1 MNRKVIGDFIV
12 QLREENHLT
21 HQQLADNINVSSNI
35 IKKLEKGKYTF
46 DTELMVI
53 LCNQFNIKWYELLN
67 GHKGTKKEDVK
78 SGELVLINMGK
89 KRRLKKTLLKLCIVP
104 VIIIL
109 ILSFWWLNENKDLG
123 YELTGETENF
133 KYEHIL
139 FLRDNGLYYI
149 MFGQCE
155 IKNPDLSKDN
165 ITKVTLKSD
174 DRLIISSNTFL
185 TGVSTERKGYDELFP
200 KEVVKNIDN
209 WYYEI
214 EYNINGEIHTDI
226 IKLSNENLTK

>member
-1 MNRKVIGDFIV
+1 MNRKVIGDFIA

-21 HQQLADNINVSSNI
+21 QEQLADNINVSSNI
-35 IKKLEKGKYTF
+35 IKKLEQGKYTF
-46 DTELMVI
+46 DTELMVA

-67 GHKGTKKEDVK
+67 GHKGTKKEDIHD
-78 SGELVLINMGK
+78 GELVLMKMGK
-89 KRRLKKTLLKLCIVP
+89 QRRLKKNLLKLCVIP
-104 VIIIL
+104 VFIIL
-109 ILSFWWLNENKDLG
+109 VLGLLWLNENKDLG
-123 YELTGETENF
+123 YELSGETENF

-155 IKNPDLSKDN
+155 IKNPDISKDN
-165 ITKVTLKSD
+165 ITRVTLKSD

-200 KEVVKNIDN
+200 KEVVKNVNN

-214 EYNINGEIHTDI
+214 EYKINDKTYTDI
-226 IKLSNENLTK
+226 IKLNSEDLT